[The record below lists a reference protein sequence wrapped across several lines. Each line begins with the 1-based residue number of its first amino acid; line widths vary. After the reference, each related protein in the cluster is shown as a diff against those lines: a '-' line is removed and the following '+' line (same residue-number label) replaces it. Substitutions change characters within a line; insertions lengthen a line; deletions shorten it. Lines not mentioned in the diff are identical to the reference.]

1 MVVVWQ
7 GLVCKTLVSMERRF
21 SGLFWVLSLFFSLAI
36 SAVGGHVS
44 AQDAA
49 IRGGKAPVLAKRLD
63 PFSCIS
69 SAPSLSQSEGR
80 AILEKVQVHY
90 AAIESMQGS
99 FRQDSYVAA
108 LDEGEASSGLMVFA
122 KPGKMRWS
130 YKVPREQEV
139 VIRDGELW
147 MYQPDKG
154 QVMIDSVGAVLLSAL
169 PVSFMMGIGNVTKD
183 FDLVSA
189 CRAQGGIALNL
200 VPHKGAGQSG
210 KEEAL
215 EGFVLLVDQQKNV
228 PQGAKISSVGGN
240 VTAIVFENLQLN
252 VPEVNSNRFVLEYP
266 KGVDILDRRTA
277 PGS

>member
-1 MVVVWQ
+1 MIRCFL
-7 GLVCKTLVSMERRF
+7 GTS
-21 SGLFWVLSLFFSLAI
+21 
-36 SAVGGHVS
+36 SAVFFVFALVASSVSITVSVQDVGAQEVGGRQGRV
-44 AQDAA
+44 
-49 IRGGKAPVLAKRLD
+49 PVVAKRLD
-63 PFSCIS
+63 PFSCIT
-69 SAPSLSQSEGR
+69 SAPSLSQSDGR
-80 AILEKVQVHY
+80 VILEKVQVHY
-90 AAIESMQGS
+90 SAIESMQGS

-108 LDEGEASSGLMVFA
+108 LDEGEASSGAMVFA

-130 YKVPREQEV
+130 YKTPREQEV

-189 CRAQGGIALNL
+189 CRAQGGVALNL
-200 VPHKGAGQSG
+200 VPHKAAGQSG

-252 VPEVNSNRFVLEYP
+252 VPGVNSNRFVLEYP